1 MKKRIL
7 LISLFLLPILL
18 MAQPPEYIDAYN
30 LKQAI
35 VAKDVDKVK
44 AMINE
49 GKDVNYQVDGRNALH
64 TACDKGLVEM
74 AELVIDAGADVNA
87 YSEEGAGRTPLQ
99 FVAGDIMQDFSE
111 LIELLMKNGADPNL
125 SLDPDQLA
133 LFEAIGHAHVESVKV
148 LLEHG
153 AGTEVKNSMDLS
165 PGEYVSY
172 LINRGK
178 NDKIPD
184 WKKIQVILSKK

>member
-1 MKKRIL
+1 MNKCTL
-7 LISLFLLPILL
+7 LLSLLLLPVLL
-18 MAQPPEYIDAYN
+18 MAQPPEYIQAYE
-30 LKQAI
+30 LRQAI
-35 VAKDVDKVK
+35 LANDIDQVK
-44 AMINE
+44 TFIRE
-49 GKDVNYQVDGRNALH
+49 GRDVNYQVDGRNALH

-74 AELVIDAGADVNA
+74 AELIIDAGADVNA

-111 LIELLMKNGADPNL
+111 LLELLMKKGADPNL

-184 WKKIQVILSKK
+184 WKKIQVILSKN